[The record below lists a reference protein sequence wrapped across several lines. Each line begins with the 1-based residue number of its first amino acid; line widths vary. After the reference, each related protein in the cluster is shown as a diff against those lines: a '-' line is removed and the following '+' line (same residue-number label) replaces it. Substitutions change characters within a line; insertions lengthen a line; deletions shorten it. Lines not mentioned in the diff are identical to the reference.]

1 MGIFPVEFPSTTEDG
16 FESFRLLHYLA
27 FIKGRLWGRRKVG
40 GTEIKKARRGCF
52 PLAFGYSLTTG
63 SL

>member
-1 MGIFPVEFPSTTEDG
+1 MGIFPVEFPSTTADG

-27 FIKGRLWGRRKVG
+27 FIKGRRWGRRKVG

>member
-1 MGIFPVEFPSTTEDG
+1 MGIFPVEFPTTTADR
-16 FESFRLLHYLA
+16 FESFPVLHYLA
-27 FIKGRLWGRRKVG
+27 FIKGWLWGRRKAG

>member
-1 MGIFPVEFPSTTEDG
+1 MGIFPVEFPTTTADG
-16 FESFRLLHYLA
+16 FESFRVLHYLVV
-27 FIKGRLWGRRKVG
+27 IKGGLWGNRRVG